1 MTTGGQQP
9 LRLVLVD
16 DHRLFRESLGALLSV
31 HDGIEVVAEGS
42 NGEEAVRL
50 ARQHRPDA
58 LLLDVEMPGQS
69 VLTSLVEIRSASPAT
84 RIVILT
90 MHENTTL
97 ARQLL
102 IRGASAYLIKT
113 IGHHELVAAV
123 RATTERAPD
132 MVTLSV
138 SRGGL
143 AGLAAGGAPV
153 LSDRELEV
161 LTLVSRAR
169 SNSAIA
175 AELRISEGTVKR
187 HLSNI
192 NAKLGSTSRMD
203 AVRRATRARLL
214 PSGLLED

>member
-1 MTTGGQQP
+1 MTGSRQP
-9 LRLVLVD
+9 LQVLLVD
-16 DHRLFRESLGALLSV
+16 DHRLFRESLGALLGV
-31 HDGIEVVAEGS
+31 HEGIEVVAEAS

-50 ARQHRPDA
+50 ARQHRPDVV
-58 LLLDVEMPGQS
+58 LLDVEMPGQS
-69 VLTSLVEIRSASPAT
+69 VLTSLVEIRSASPTT
-84 RIVILT
+84 RIVVLT

-102 IRGASAYLIKT
+102 LRGASAYLIKT
-113 IGHHELVAAV
+113 IGHHELVAAI
-123 RATTERAPD
+123 RATAERGTD

-143 AGLAAGGAPV
+143 AGLAASGAPV

-161 LTLVSRAR
+161 LALVSRAH
-169 SNSAIA
+169 SNASIA
-175 AELRISEGTVKR
+175 QELRISEGTVKR

-192 NAKLGSTSRMD
+192 NTKLGATSRLD

-214 PSGLLED
+214 TPGLLED

>member
-1 MTTGGQQP
+1 MTGAAP
-9 LRLVLVD
+9 ALSVVLVD
-16 DHRLFRESLGALLSV
+16 DHRLFRESLRALLDV

-50 ARQHRPDA
+50 ARQHRPDVV
-58 LLLDVEMPGQS
+58 LLDVEMPGQS
-69 VLTSLVEIRSASPAT
+69 VLTSLVEIRSASPST
-84 RIVILT
+84 RIVVLT

-102 IRGASAYLIKT
+102 LRGASAYLIKT
-113 IGHHELVAAV
+113 IGHHELVSAI
-123 RATTERAPD
+123 RASTGGTD

-143 AGLAAGGAPV
+143 AGLASTGAPV
-153 LSDRELEV
+153 LSARELEV

-169 SNSAIA
+169 SNQAIA
-175 AELRISEGTVKR
+175 AELHISEGTVKR

-192 NAKLGSTSRMD
+192 NNKLGSTSRLD

-214 PSGLLED
+214 APGLLED

>member
-1 MTTGGQQP
+1 MTGAHP
-9 LRLVLVD
+9 ELRVVLVD
-16 DHRLFRESLGALLSV
+16 DHRLFRESLGALLGV
-31 HDGIEVVAEGS
+31 HEGIEVVAEGT
-42 NGEEAVRL
+42 NGEDAVRL
-50 ARQHRPDA
+50 ARQHLPDVV
-58 LLLDVEMPGQS
+58 LLDVEMPGQS

-84 RIVILT
+84 RIVVLT

-102 IRGASAYLIKT
+102 LRGASAYLIKT
-113 IGHHELVAAV
+113 IGHHELVAAI
-123 RATTERAPD
+123 RASAEREQD

-143 AGLAAGGAPV
+143 AGLAASGAPV

-161 LTLVSRAR
+161 LTLVSRAH
-169 SNSAIA
+169 SNSSIA
-175 AELRISEGTVKR
+175 QELRISEGTVKR

-192 NAKLGSTSRMD
+192 NNKLGSTSRLD

-214 PSGLLED
+214 APALGED

>member
-1 MTTGGQQP
+1 VTGPRRP
-9 LRLVLVD
+9 LRVVLVD
-16 DHRLFRESLGALLSV
+16 DHRLFRESLGALLAV

-42 NGEEAVRL
+42 HGEDAVRL
-50 ARQHRPDA
+50 ARQHRPDV

-69 VLTSLVEIRSASPAT
+69 VLTSLVEIRSASPST
-84 RIVILT
+84 RIVVLT

-102 IRGASAYLIKT
+102 LRGASAYLIKT
-113 IGHHELVAAV
+113 IGHHELVAAM
-123 RATTERAPD
+123 RATTEREQD

-143 AGLAAGGAPV
+143 AGLAAAGAPV
-153 LSDRELEV
+153 LSARELEV
-161 LTLVSRAR
+161 LELVAQAH
-169 SNSAIA
+169 SNAVIA
-175 AELRISEGTVKR
+175 QQLRISEGTVKR

-192 NAKLGSTSRMD
+192 NAKLGSTSRLD

-214 PSGLLED
+214 AAELLED

>member
-1 MTTGGQQP
+1 MTGALPP
-9 LRLVLVD
+9 LRVVLVD
-16 DHRLFRESLGALLSV
+16 DHRLFRESLGALLAV
-31 HDGIEVVAEGS
+31 HEGIEVVAEGS
-42 NGEEAVRL
+42 NGDEAVRL
-50 ARQHRPDA
+50 ARQHRPDV

-69 VLTSLVEIRSASPAT
+69 VLTSLVEIRSASPPT
-84 RIVILT
+84 RIVVLT

-102 IRGASAYLIKT
+102 LRGASAYLIKT
-113 IGHHELVAAV
+113 IGHHELVAAI
-123 RATTERAPD
+123 RASSEAASD

-143 AGLAAGGAPV
+143 AGLAASGASV
-153 LSDRELEV
+153 LSARELEV

-169 SNSAIA
+169 SNQAIA
-175 AELRISEGTVKR
+175 GELQISEGTVKR

-192 NAKLGSTSRMD
+192 NTKLGSTSRLD

-214 PSGLLED
+214 TPGLGED